1 MLISTLSREGIRQ
14 LAPAALATNPAKRV
28 SDRYSFFPTKDII
41 QALREEGWACVE
53 ARTAGSRRK
62 NPIPVKYRKHELAF
76 AEIDVLK
83 RKSQLSEIP
92 RILISN
98 SHDGNSAAHMY
109 AGLWRFICSNGMK
122 ISDGVVQSVRIPHTH
137 QTIEHVLAAAQA
149 FRLNTELIGQHVDA
163 FKARQLSHAEVI
175 EFGRRAIGLRQ
186 DPKAEG
192 VVAIDDILRVKR
204 NEDAGDSLWK
214 VFNRAQEWLLKGEY
228 PIYTW
233 TEQGWT
239 EHNARPIRGIDQNTS
254 LNMGLWDLAEQ
265 FSLN

>member
-1 MLISTLSREGIRQ
+1 MQVITSSQIRET
-14 LAPAALATNPAKRV
+14 APAALATQAASRV
-28 SDRYSFFPTKDII
+28 SDRYHFYPTREIISAMKD
-41 QALREEGWACVE
+41 QGWSVIE
-53 ARTAGSRRK
+53 ARTAGSRRA
-62 NPIPVKYRKHELAF
+62 NPIPLKYRKHTLAF
-76 AEIDVLK
+76 AERTL
-83 RKSQLSEIP
+83 LSRRSSYTEIP
-92 RILISN
+92 RLLLTN
-98 SHDGNSAAHMY
+98 SHDGNAALFLH
-109 AGLWRFICSNGMK
+109 AGLYRFICSNGMVLA
-122 ISDGVVQSVRIPHTH
+122 DGVVQSVRIPHTR
-137 QTIEHVLAAAQA
+137 QTIEGVLATAQA
-149 FRLNTELIGQHVDA
+149 FRQNAELIGQHVGA
-163 FKARQLSHAEVI
+163 FKSRILSHAEIV

-233 TEQGWT
+233 TEQGWI
-239 EHNARPIRGIDQNTS
+239 ERSAKPIKGIDQNTS